1 MEHSASATPV
11 QVTVEQTGTLPTGEQ
26 DAAAVAI
33 APSRFLLIGGI
44 DQGETSL
51 ASIVSATSSQAH
63 TIGSL
68 PAALHDASASFT
80 SGAAYLFGGGVIS
93 SFPLVT
99 KVNADGTTRPAGELP
114 TPASDVASATIGD
127 TVYIVGGYTGTTPLH
142 TILAWHPGG
151 QAHVAGLLPK
161 PLRYAAVAAVGGA
174 LVIAGGTSGENAS
187 RDIYRFDSSTGTLT
201 KIGLLPQP
209 LTHATAAA
217 MNGTVFVFG
226 GRGPSPTSQTR
237 TILSIS
243 PNGKVRPVGLLPV
256 GLSDLAAVSL
266 AGHIVVAGGRDASG
280 QVHDEMLTATV
291 TSTIAQS
298 RPQGTDLIAGS
309 NPGVLPGPVL
319 IADRDNN
326 RLLEVSPAGQILWRF
341 PEPGDLI
348 PGQSFLLPDD
358 AFYSPDGRQIVV
370 TQEDDFAIS
379 VVDVAHPKIAFR
391 YGHPGVPGSESGY
404 LHNPDDAMLTPG
416 GALLAADIK
425 NCRVIVIRPP
435 EHRLTQ
441 QLGQTGNC
449 NHELGVSYGSPN
461 GAFPMADGDT
471 VVTEINGDWIDVLSP
486 RGRPLSDTHPPG
498 FTYPSDTNEVRP
510 GVFLSADYTSRGA
523 IETFTPNGRLLWRY
537 ESTGSQA
544 LNHPSLALPLSNGDI
559 LANDDRNDRVIV
571 IDPHTNRIV
580 WQYGHTGQPGSMPG
594 YLANPDGV
602 DLAPPY
608 SLTMRFAHSM
618 QAP

>member
-1 MEHSASATPV
+1 MAVA
-11 QVTVEQTGTLPTGEQ
+11 QTGTLPTAEQ

-80 SGAAYLFGGGVIS
+80 SGAAYLFGGGVVS

-99 KVNADGTTRPAGELP
+99 KVNAGGTTLPAGELP

-127 TVYIVGGYTGTTPLH
+127 TVYVVGGYTGVTPLR
-142 TILAWHPGG
+142 TILAWQPGRG
-151 QAHVAGLLPK
+151 GRVAGTLPK

-174 LVIAGGTSGENAS
+174 LVIAGGTSGESAS
-187 RDIYRFDSSTGTLT
+187 RDIYRFDPSTGKLT

-209 LTHATAAA
+209 LTHAAAA
-217 MNGTVFVFG
+217 TVNGTSFVVG
-226 GRGPSPTSQTR
+226 GRGSSSTSQTR
-237 TILSIS
+237 AILSIS
-243 PNGKVRPVGLLPV
+243 PSGKVSHAGLLPV

-266 AGHIVVAGGRDASG
+266 EGHIVIAGGRDESG
-280 QVHDEMLTATV
+280 RLHDEILTATA
-291 TSTIAQS
+291 TSAIAQS
-298 RPQGTDLIAGS
+298 RAQGTALRAGS

-326 RLLEVSPAGQILWRF
+326 RLLEVSPTGQVLWRF
-341 PEPGDLI
+341 PQQGGLT

-358 AFYSPDGRQIVV
+358 AFYSPSGRQIIV
-370 TQEDDFAIS
+370 TQEDDSTIS
-379 VVDVAHPKIAFR
+379 IVDVAHPKIAYR
-391 YGHPGVPGSESGY
+391 YGHPGVPGSEPGY
-404 LHNPDDAMLTPG
+404 VHNPDDAMLTPR
-416 GALLAADIK
+416 GALLSADIK

-435 EHRLTQ
+435 AHNVTQ

-471 VVTEINGDWIDVLSP
+471 VVTEINGDWIDVLGHD
-486 RGRPLSDTHPPG
+486 GRPIGDTHPPS
-498 FTYPSDTNEVRP
+498 FTYPSDTNELRP
-510 GVFLSADYTSRGA
+510 GVFLSVDYTSPGA
-523 IETFTPNGRLLWRY
+523 IETFTPSGRLLWRY
-537 ESTGSQA
+537 EPTGSQA
-544 LNHPSLALPLSNGDI
+544 LNHPSLALPLPDGDI
-559 LANDDRNDRVIV
+559 LVNDDRNDRVIV
-571 IDPHTNRIV
+571 IDPRTNRIV
-580 WQYGHTGQPGSMPG
+580 WQYGHTGHPGSRVG